1 MYLSRPP
8 RRRRGETVWS
18 KEKRR
23 QRRSDDKHLTPVPTG
38 LAWGA
43 TLVVMLVIAAS
54 VFILADYLPGI
65 RIALYNPL
73 AIVKSAIKNNIAHA
87 LK

>member
-1 MYLSRPP
+1 M
-8 RRRRGETVWS
+8 WS

-38 LAWGA
+38 TGLAWGA
-43 TLVVMLVIAAS
+43 TLVVMLLIAAS

-65 RIALYNPL
+65 ALCSQL
-73 AIVKSAIKNNIAHA
+73 
-87 LK
+87 L

>member
-1 MYLSRPP
+1 M
-8 RRRRGETVWS
+8 S

-23 QRRSDDKHLTPVPTG
+23 QRRSDGKHPTPIPIG

-54 VFILADYLPGI
+54 VFILADHLPGI
-65 RIALYNPL
+65 ALRITLL
-73 AIVKSAIKNNIAHA
+73 AHVTKAKII
-87 LK
+87 